1 MNTGSKPFGS
11 FRTLSLCLVALSA
24 AGVFL
29 AACKGEEKPPL
40 TPDIIN
46 LDTSTDEGPIEAA
59 TPSEAKPASKAGDSD
74 GAKNDTPDPTP
85 VEEKAPAE

>member
-40 TPDIIN
+40 TPD
-46 LDTSTDEGPIEAA
+46 DEKMFDIDASMPAPAVTAA
-59 TPSEAKPASKAGDSD
+59 TTTASVQPSATTTPVASSAASAKPATK
-74 GAKNDTPDPTP
+74 K
-85 VEEKAPAE
+85 